1 MPRVDSIGP
10 IAGTAPPRRN
20 ARNKKPPPRQ
30 DRLSQRALF
39 FRRVRKSLR
48 PGLWLLGLGGV
59 AIVVSELYRTLP
71 AVMPVSSASAP
82 AAAVAAP
89 VAHHSRFGPA
99 ALLADLG
106 LRISKVEVNGAASL
120 DPALLDAAIGVK
132 PGDPAMGF
140 SLAAVQNRV
149 AQLGPVQS
157 VTVERI
163 LPDTLI
169 ISVVARDPLAIWQ
182 TMVNGQPQFV
192 LIDKDGAVITNQD
205 AAAAKRREPSLVLL
219 SGPDA
224 PKFAATLLAE
234 LKAAPVVLAHVSA
247 AQRVDGLRWNL
258 ILKDQTVVKLPSE
271 DEASAIG
278 QLAALQTSMQL
289 LERPVEDIDLR
300 QPNRLVVRPYAPPA
314 PPADGKKTTA
324 QTGSGQKTD
333 AQKPAAQKTVATTA
347 PVKTTEPS
355 HE

>member
-1 MPRVDSIGP
+1 MSRVDSIGP
-10 IAGTAPPRRN
+10 MPGTAPPRRN
-20 ARNKKPPPRQ
+20 ARSKKPPPRQ

-59 AIVVSELYRTLP
+59 IVVGSELYRTLP
-71 AVMPVSSASAP
+71 EVMPISPASTP
-82 AAAVAAP
+82 AAAVAP
-89 VAHHSRFGPA
+89 VPQHHRFGPA
-99 ALLADLG
+99 SLLAGLG

-132 PGDPAMGF
+132 PGDPALGF
-140 SLAAVQNRV
+140 SLAAMQSRI

-163 LPDTLI
+163 LPDRLVI
-169 ISVVARDPLAIWQ
+169 NVVARDPLAIWQ
-182 TMVNGQPQFV
+182 TMVDGHPQFV
-192 LIDKDGAVITNQD
+192 LIDKDGAVITDQD

-219 SGPDA
+219 SGSDA

-258 ILKDQTVVKLPSE
+258 ILKDQTVVKLPSD
-271 DEASAIG
+271 DEAGAIG

-289 LERPVEDIDLR
+289 LDRPVENIDLR
-300 QPNRLVVRPYAPPA
+300 QANRLVVRPYAPPL
-314 PPADGKKTTA
+314 PATTDDKKTNARTA
-324 QTGSGQKTD
+324 SSQKTD
-333 AQKPAAQKTVATTA
+333 AQKTAATA
-347 PVKTTEPS
+347 AGVKTTEPN